1 MKENLETKIITEKI
15 QDTPTGHV
23 YAYPYPNIADCI
35 RAMLHIARIAGSTKR
50 TRGAVLI
57 IKP

>member
-15 QDTPTGHV
+15 QDNRTSHV

-35 RAMLHIARIAGSTKR
+35 RAMLHIARIAVSPKR